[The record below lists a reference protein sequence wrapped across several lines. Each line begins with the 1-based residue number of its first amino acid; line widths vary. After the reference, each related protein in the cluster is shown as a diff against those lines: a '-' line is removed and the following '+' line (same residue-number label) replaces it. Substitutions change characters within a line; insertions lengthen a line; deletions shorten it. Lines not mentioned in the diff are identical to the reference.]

1 MSGQFRR
8 GSSQVLAWMNV
19 EKNVNDETG
28 DVLLEE
34 VFKDALEVW
43 PKQKAKSETQAL
55 CAENQPLVDALND
68 LVMKARKLSRERC
81 QAFKVNA
88 YAGAAKTSVC

>member
-1 MSGQFRR
+1 MSSNVPTEKLQKLAESGVQGAVLAKEFIRICNEEKLSCPDNL
-8 GSSQVLAWMNV
+8 GEAGSQVLAWMNV

-55 CAENQPLVDALND
+55 CA
-68 LVMKARKLSRERC
+68 
-81 QAFKVNA
+81 
-88 YAGAAKTSVC
+88 